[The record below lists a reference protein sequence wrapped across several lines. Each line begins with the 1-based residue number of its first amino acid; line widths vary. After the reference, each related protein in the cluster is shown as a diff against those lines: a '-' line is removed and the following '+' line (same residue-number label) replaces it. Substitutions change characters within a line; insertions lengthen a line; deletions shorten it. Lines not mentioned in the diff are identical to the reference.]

1 MKRDGHNESLW
12 VNGLYIHENPPVQQG
27 HFDVIIVGAGI
38 TGLTLATELQ
48 QRGRNCLVLE
58 QKNIGFGTTGG
69 TTAHINN
76 FFDESYD
83 RIISKFGEDRAQT
96 IADNANRVSGIIKG
110 NIDRYKID
118 CEYDECSFY
127 LFSAEKKQDRQ
138 LDNIAKAHDAL
149 EIPTNEVAELPFDV
163 PFRKVLRIEGQAQFH
178 PLKYIA
184 GLAKAFQ
191 ELGGTL
197 LTEYLVTQHV
207 ANEDGVE
214 VQTSGGCKFTAE
226 DLIWTTHIPP
236 GMNRFNALCA
246 PYRSYALAAKLQYEV
261 TKFAQA
267 ADLYDPYH
275 YMRYHK
281 IGHDSY
287 IIVGGFDHKTG
298 HGDNTDQPMAE
309 LIKYTK
315 EHFGVTE
322 ISATWSSQYYAPAD
336 GLPYIGKMPGDDHIY
351 VATGYNGNGMTWGTL
366 AGTVLA
372 DLIMGKDNELADIV
386 SPSRVEIAASARE
399 FVKEN
404 IDAVFHLVKDQFT
417 SDKTAELDR
426 IGKGEGQIIDY
437 NGKKVAAFRD
447 ELGALTLLDAHC
459 PHMGCVV
466 NFNKTEKSWDCPCH
480 GSRFD
485 TYGAVLTVPAQEG
498 LKQL

>member
-1 MKRDGHNESLW
+1 MKRDGRNKSLW
-12 VNGLYIHENPPVQQG
+12 VNGLHIHENSPVEQEF
-27 HFDVIIVGAGI
+27 FDAVIVGAGI
-38 TGLTLATELQ
+38 TGLTLALELQ
-48 QRGRNCLVLE
+48 QRGKNCLVLE
-58 QKNIGFGTTGG
+58 QNNIGFGTTGG

-96 IADNANRVSGIIKG
+96 IADNASRVSGIIKN
-110 NIDRYKID
+110 NIDRYGID
-118 CEYDECSFY
+118 CEYEECSFY

-138 LDNIAKAHDAL
+138 LENIAKAHDAL
-149 EIPTNEVAELPFDV
+149 DIPTMEVNTVPFTV
-163 PFRKVLRIEGQAQFH
+163 PFRKAIKIKGQAQFH
-178 PLKYIA
+178 PLRYIE

-191 ELGGTL
+191 ELGGKL
-197 LTEYLVTQHV
+197 LTGYLVTDYSV
-207 ANEDGVE
+207 AEDKLKIT
-214 VQTSGGCKFTAE
+214 TSGGLYFMAE
-226 DLIWTTHIPP
+226 DLIWATHIPP
-236 GMNRFNALCA
+236 GINRFNALCA
-246 PYRSYALAAKLQYEV
+246 PYRSYALAAKLPYEV
-261 TKFAQA
+261 TEFAQA

-281 IGHDSY
+281 IGHESY

-298 HGDNTDQPMAE
+298 HEEDTEKPMAQLVE
-309 LIKYTK
+309 YTR
-315 EHFGVTE
+315 EHFKVSE
-322 ISATWSSQYYAPAD
+322 ISATWSSQFYAPAD
-336 GLPYIGKMPGDDHIY
+336 GLPYIGKMPGDDHVY
-351 VATGYNGNGMTWGTL
+351 VATGYNGNGMTWSTL

-372 DLIMGKDNELADIV
+372 DLIEGKDNELADIV
-386 SPSRVEIAASARE
+386 SPSRIEIAASAKE

-417 SDKTAELDR
+417 SDKKAELDG
-426 IGKGEGQIIDY
+426 IEKGDGQVIDY

-447 ELGALTLLDAHC
+447 DLGAVKLLDAHC

-466 NFNKTEKSWDCPCH
+466 KFNKTEKSWDCPCH

-485 TYGAVLTVPAQEG
+485 TEGAVLTIPAQQG